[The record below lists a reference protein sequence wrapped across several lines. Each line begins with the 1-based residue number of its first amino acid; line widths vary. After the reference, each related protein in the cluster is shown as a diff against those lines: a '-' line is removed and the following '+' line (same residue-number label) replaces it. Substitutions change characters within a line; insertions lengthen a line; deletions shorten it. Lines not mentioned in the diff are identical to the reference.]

1 MSIHTV
7 TGRQNLHGILG
18 ATDSSVWLTVPQVKY
33 EYLTSR
39 DLDVETA
46 AVQRDTHYST
56 LHYNTTEPAYQSQ
69 ISEVHPHHHHS
80 QHEVH

>member
-7 TGRQNLHGILG
+7 TERQNLHGILG

-46 AVQRDTHYST
+46 AVQTDIHYTT
-56 LHYNTTEPAYQSQ
+56 LQ
-69 ISEVHPHHHHS
+69 HHRACLPVTD
-80 QHEVH
+80 Q